1 MFEFEKPVPDKKEP
15 DQVNTNCDSCSS
27 IPTPDLS
34 PSLSNQTMNISD
46 INKAFEKPDESEY
59 LDPSEPFVID
69 PDELETPTIADSTN
83 EQTIEGIDSEEEEIR
98 PLLCPYCH
106 NELIHLFFDDESS
119 AYVHKIPNDKCNRV
133 YKDFEEITE
142 AERTLKNQKA
152 WAEERASFHEELY
165 CPICNHLLSPKFNQD
180 GTVCYYHHPYEQQ
193 QAEQFDCQAMFW
205 DMKELIET
213 RKQINRQ
220 IREKIEEYLHWSN
233 YYRSSP
239 KNDHELVCPY
249 CKRPMFIARDGN
261 NQCFIVHDIRQL
273 QSDDVWKDMNSIM
286 AASPCQAIFSDITD
300 LVQVERIRRKL
311 SDVSLIPL
319 CPLCGDPLEAFV
331 VNGHLEF
338 RHDSA
343 NCKCSAVYKDN
354 MTAVEQARL
363 ALVTMDMMVDP
374 KPDKPLDNIP
384 DFPDE
389 LVAWY
394 KETTEKMMQEA
405 EKNKDES
412 QNEKPSE
419 SNEIDD
425 DLGCSN
431 DSLKQKP
438 AGNWFTKLFSFH
450 SKK

>member
-1 MFEFEKPVPDKKEP
+1 MLEFENPVPDKKEP
-15 DQVNTNCDSCSS
+15 DQENTNCDSCSS

-34 PSLSNQTMNISD
+34 PSLSNQTMNLSD
-46 INKAFEKPDESEY
+46 MNKTLEKANEPEYFEPI
-59 LDPSEPFVID
+59 EPLLIGIA
-69 PDELETPTIADSTN
+69 ELEMPTIADLTN
-83 EQTIEGIDSEEEEIR
+83 EQTTEEKDSREEEIR

-152 WAEERASFHEELY
+152 WAEERASFHEKIY
-165 CPICNHLLSPKFNQD
+165 CPICNHLLSTDLYQD
-180 GTVCYYHHPYEQQ
+180 GSVRYYHHTCEQQ
-193 QAEQFDCQAMFW
+193 EAEHFNCQAMFW
-205 DMKELIET
+205 EMKELIET
-213 RKQINRQ
+213 KKQINRQ

-239 KNDHELVCPY
+239 PNDHELVCPY

-261 NQCFIVHDIRQL
+261 NQCFIVHDIKQL
-273 QSDDVWKDMNSIM
+273 QSDDVWKDINSFM

-300 LVQVERIRRKL
+300 LVQVQRIRRKL

-331 VNGHLEF
+331 ENGHLEF
-338 RHDSA
+338 RHDSSH
-343 NCKCSAVYKDN
+343 CKCSAVYKDN

-374 KPDKPLDNIP
+374 KPDEPLDNIP

-405 EKNKDES
+405 EKAKAES
-412 QNEKPSE
+412 QNEKPSDP
-419 SNEIDD
+419 NEIGDD
-425 DLGCSN
+425 FGDSGN
-431 DSLKQKP
+431 SLKQEP
-438 AGNWFTKLFSFH
+438 TGNWFTKLFSFH